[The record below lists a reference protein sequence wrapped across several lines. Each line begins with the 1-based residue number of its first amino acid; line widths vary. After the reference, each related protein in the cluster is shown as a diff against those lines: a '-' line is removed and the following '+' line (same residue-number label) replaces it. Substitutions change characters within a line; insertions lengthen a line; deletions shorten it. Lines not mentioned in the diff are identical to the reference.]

1 MSNVPIFLLFHWDDN
16 CISAA
21 KTHLLSPPS
30 LLPHNRP
37 QLGSLQHESG
47 ALVKIISET
56 SGLAENISVKVRQ
69 LDLEQSRVQL
79 AIKHVEDVQELKYC
93 ISGIQRAM
101 DQLDYEDA
109 ARHMHK
115 ALGFD
120 KAILQGSFA
129 EISVVRELKLTQ
141 E

>member
-1 MSNVPIFLLFHWDDN
+1 M
-16 CISAA
+16 
-21 KTHLLSPPS
+21 
-30 LLPHNRP
+30 
-37 QLGSLQHESG
+37 
-47 ALVKIISET
+47 
-56 SGLAENISVKVRQ
+56 KVRQ

-129 EISVVRELKLTQ
+129 EISVVNIPF
-141 E
+141 

>member
-1 MSNVPIFLLFHWDDN
+1 LFR
-16 CISAA
+16 
-21 KTHLLSPPS
+21 K
-30 LLPHNRP
+30 RP
-37 QLGSLQHESG
+37 QLGGLLHESSS
-47 ALVKIISET
+47 LVKIISET

-129 EISVVRELKLTQ
+129 EISVVNIPF
-141 E
+141 